1 LVKTRQAYQCICLQL
16 GARAKRLSLDWV
28 RRGEREV
35 MEMNRQLQETDATL
49 SGSKRRFKL
58 RLDKWQ
64 SIRECCGALSPV
76 SSARA
81 FGNTGGCLKLRL
93 SPIAFGNQTISLTT
107 CPTFRH
113 CGKETHGFASLPRG
127 RFAIYRVQ
135 SFKRSLALPCP
146 YYGRSSA
153 ISIKTFLVWFVNR
166 KFFYANATH
175 APSYYSLRVEG
186 KPVNP
191 SLATQRAF
199 PLKINI
205 SFANNRD
212 LQVKR
217 AEFVIYF
224 R

>member
-1 LVKTRQAYQCICLQL
+1 MKPHFGSRTISRLGRRLLVLRTRITAGVPLIGDGCAVCLRRVLSSKKKLRVRAQPVLVKTRQAYQCICLQL

-49 SGSKRRFKL
+49 SGSERRFKL

-64 SIRECCGALSPV
+64 SVRECCGAKSPV

-93 SPIAFGNQTISLTT
+93 SPIAFGNQTISLTAR
-107 CPTFRH
+107 PMFRH

-135 SFKRSLALPCP
+135 SFKRSLALPCLSTA
-146 YYGRSSA
+146 G
-153 ISIKTFLVWFVNR
+153 
-166 KFFYANATH
+166 AT
-175 APSYYSLRVEG
+175 P
-186 KPVNP
+186 
-191 SLATQRAF
+191 
-199 PLKINI
+199 
-205 SFANNRD
+205 
-212 LQVKR
+212 
-217 AEFVIYF
+217 
-224 R
+224 